1 MDQTEYRNDL
11 KIHYWEKYKKTPI
24 DSPERWQDYIEK
36 FLPHE
41 LALACT
47 REPPRLPSTSREALI
62 MLAGHSLEPLLQS
75 VCAWKPTKKILL
87 LLNDFYGTNLRGG
100 DWGSFVADLII
111 QLFEKNPKLKA
122 LAKTP
127 EIVCTVLKSHK
138 PEEVF
143 RQVRKEVIDLVKDY
157 THKQVVLDITG
168 GKKSMVAGA
177 YLLGAYADIDISYVD
192 FDDDAYEPEFN
203 RPYGDACY
211 IQILENPYKLFGLR
225 EWQQAE
231 RLYEQYAF
239 RNARELV
246 ENLRRNTEQFFTDG
260 EKQAA
265 EKLMEALK
273 IYELWENADYT
284 GALKDY
290 VVSQSKPT
298 PIKASATNQNNN
310 APKPNQPQ
318 FVMPTAVQELSDW
331 PHAEKEKSAG
341 DAGAQLLRQI
351 TKLQTGREQQGQV
364 DLPKSL
370 YLTTDNL
377 LIYARDELAKIYRLI
392 KRNEDYRSALLRAAS
407 LHEVL
412 CRSRLFILKRLRRIT
427 KNPPLRSEQ
436 DVFNFFTRLGMW
448 QTNTILKSVNASL
461 QEKSYTLNRSDPA
474 GTPPL
479 IIEEWIADGFKM
491 ADLPDLRNNAI
502 HFCLSVTKKLAQ
514 AAFRIA
520 KMNFDNFRDFW
531 AEHGV
536 QTKTAIAFD
545 VSAVSWET
553 LCRECGIDFL
563 PPARKS

>member
-427 KNPPLRSEQ
+427 KNPQIGRAH
-436 DVFNFFTRLGMW
+436 V
-448 QTNTILKSVNASL
+448 
-461 QEKSYTLNRSDPA
+461 
-474 GTPPL
+474 
-479 IIEEWIADGFKM
+479 
-491 ADLPDLRNNAI
+491 
-502 HFCLSVTKKLAQ
+502 
-514 AAFRIA
+514 
-520 KMNFDNFRDFW
+520 
-531 AEHGV
+531 
-536 QTKTAIAFD
+536 
-545 VSAVSWET
+545 
-553 LCRECGIDFL
+553 
-563 PPARKS
+563 